1 MRAHRCCPQTP
12 AEAQA
17 AEAPTRVDQESQT
30 VAPFKASW
38 YEYRPQILLTT
49 PNCMIEGA
57 YSWRRRLGS
66 GLRRGVVS
74 KRDRNNNR
82 WKNTVLCR

>member
-49 PNCMIEGA
+49 HKSYRPA
-57 YSWRRRLGS
+57 PPPAA
-66 GLRRGVVS
+66 
-74 KRDRNNNR
+74 RDRSETSFGGNGNGNR
-82 WKNTVLCR
+82 